1 MDTVVAQKA
10 VKKRVSPKRVIL
22 IILAVLVVT
31 TLITFSVIPPLI
43 MHDMIKLHADVE
55 AYSAEEYGVT
65 ATPLSLETEDGFS
78 LAAWEVAAEAPKG
91 VVVLVSGIHNPSVTA
106 FFGYAKML
114 RENGYASVLVEMR
127 AHGDSEGDKICLGM
141 YEYLDV
147 KAGVAYIQ
155 EQAAYQG
162 LPVIAWGT
170 SMGAATAL
178 NAIGEIPEIDGVISC
193 SAYSSWPDEFCDM
206 MASMGAP
213 AFLVAIQKPFV
224 WGYSGIE
231 YGFDKLKI
239 NPLEEI
245 QRLNGRPALLM
256 HSTGDSQVP
265 YANFERLM
273 AKAPDTVETFIR
285 KGDEHFICYERYFDH
300 PAEDTEFSGAVLGF
314 LKKHFG

>member
-1 MDTVVAQKA
+1 METAVAQKPI
-10 VKKRVSPKRVIL
+10 KKRASLKKVIL
-22 IILAVLVVT
+22 IILAALLML
-31 TLITFSVIPPLI
+31 TLLAFSLIPPLI

-55 AYSAEEYGVT
+55 VYSAQEYGVT

-106 FFGYAKML
+106 FFSYAKML
-114 RENGYASVLVEMR
+114 RDNGYASVLVEMR

-147 KAGVAYIQ
+147 KAGVAYIK
-155 EQAAYQG
+155 EQPAYKG

-170 SMGAATAL
+170 SMGGATVI

-206 MASMGAP
+206 MAGMGAP
-213 AFLVAIQKPFV
+213 AFLAAIQEPFV

-239 NPLEEI
+239 NPLDEI
-245 QRLNGRPALLM
+245 QKLNGRPALLM

-273 AKAPDTVETFIR
+273 AKAPDTVETFVR
-285 KGDEHFICYERYFDH
+285 EGDEHFICYDQYSNNPSD
-300 PAEDTEFSGAVLGF
+300 DTEFSGAVLGF